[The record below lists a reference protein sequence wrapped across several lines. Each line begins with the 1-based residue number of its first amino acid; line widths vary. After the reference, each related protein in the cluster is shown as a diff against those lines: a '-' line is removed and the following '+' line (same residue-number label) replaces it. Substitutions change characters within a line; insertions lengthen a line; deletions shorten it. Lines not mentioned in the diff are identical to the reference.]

1 MATRGVPSRIQSQA
15 KGRKTQELLTGNE
28 AAAWGVRLSRPEI
41 IPTYPITPQTSLLHK
56 IASDIRS
63 GVLKAD
69 FINTESDYSAMA
81 AAIGASLGGA
91 RVFTATNS
99 QGLALMSEH
108 LYYASGMRLPI
119 VMAVVNRALSAPHSR
134 FPDHNDALS
143 VNRSGWIQLFCED
156 PQEVLDTCIQL
167 FKVCED
173 PRVCLPGMFCYE
185 AYDISHTAEGVSLPE
200 PEAVDLFL
208 GRRKLPSLLDPG
220 IPRSLNPPT
229 PPDLY
234 TEFKHAQ
241 SEAMETALQVIQEVG
256 QAYAATFQG
265 PERGLYEAIP
275 GECGQCV
282 IVTMG
287 SIARTVRRSVAELQK
302 EGLKVS
308 LLKVR
313 AYRPFPFQAFRE
325 LLRWAKVVLAMDRN
339 YSPGSGGAL
348 WGEIRSSLYGLPK
361 PPRVFG
367 VIAGLGGR
375 DVTIRE
381 LKDLAKKA
389 LKGEAPFLDENRIYW
404 LGLDEKRI
412 KAFTPQAPIPPKAA
426 T

>member
-1 MATRGVPSRIQSQA
+1 MATRRAPSRIQSPSRR
-15 KGRKTQELLTGNE
+15 RKTLELLTGNE
-28 AAAWGVRLSRPEI
+28 AAAWGVRLSRPQV
-41 IPTYPITPQTSLLHK
+41 IPTYPITPQTPLLHQ
-56 IASDIRS
+56 IASDIKS
-63 GVLKAD
+63 GILKAD

-167 FKVCED
+167 YRVCED
-173 PRVCLPGMFCYE
+173 PRVSLPGMFCYE
-185 AYDISHTAEGVSLPE
+185 AYSISHTAEGVSIPE
-200 PEAVDLFL
+200 PEGVDLFL

-234 TEFKHAQ
+234 AEFKHAQ
-241 SEAMETALQVIQEVG
+241 AEAMEAALHVIQEVG
-256 QAYAATFQG
+256 QAYVATFGG
-265 PERGLYEAIP
+265 PQQGLYDAFP
-275 GECGQCV
+275 RECGQCI

-287 SIARTVRRSVAELQK
+287 SIAKTARRAVAELQK

-313 AYRPFPFQAFRE
+313 AYRPFPYQAIRE
-325 LLRWAKVVLAMDRN
+325 LLNGAKKILAIDRN

-375 DVTIRE
+375 DVTIGE
-381 LKDLAKKA
+381 LKELAKKA
-389 LKGEAPFLDENRIYW
+389 LKGEAPFLDDNRIYW

-412 KAFTPQAPIPPKAA
+412 EAFTPQAPFIREGP
-426 T
+426 